1 MMPCVW
7 PLYSMPVVYYDIVY
21 CIFFFFV
28 VPSPIMQCS
37 YVVDVAVH
45 VPWAPDIEVR
55 QPLLIK
61 PPPNIVVSQLEPLP
75 CNTVIYIQCHLH
87 TQWESWHPPSW
98 VAYCRQAPVTGSCAV
113 PPDVLSKSHD
123 NHMAFAILL
132 ILFYFHIL

>member
-1 MMPCVW
+1 MYVLLNNDAVCVAIV
-7 PLYSMPVVYYDIVY
+7 LYACCVLYMTLYIVY
-21 CIFFFFV
+21 FFV

-75 CNTVIYIQCHLH
+75 CNKAIH
-87 TQWESWHPPSW
+87 TMSFAHPVGIVAPSKLGGLLQASSSHW
-98 VAYCRQAPVTGSCAV
+98 LMCRTSRCAQ
-113 PPDVLSKSHD
+113 
-123 NHMAFAILL
+123 
-132 ILFYFHIL
+132 